1 MSELTDLLLQGPR
14 SAPELRQR
22 LAISQAT
29 FSRLVAREDRVIRF
43 GKARATRYA
52 LLRPYRG
59 IERIP
64 VWRVDDTG
72 KAHKFADIRLCWPQG
87 SCLVTGA
94 DGDEQWFDG
103 LPWYLTDLRPQGFL
117 GRAWGRKL
125 AAQLNLTDDIRLW
138 QEEDVGS
145 SAGGEQPKFTY
156 YAQTPSGNKHVL
168 VKFTVPQQTAVSQR
182 WGDLLIAESIAAQIL
197 RDGGIHAIES
207 TVLVTSNRQVFL
219 EAERF
224 DCKGND
230 GRLPIVSL
238 EAVQSEFIS
247 SPGSWPQAMRRLCE
261 QQLVTHQSVAQT
273 EVIWAFG
280 RLIANS
286 DMHAGNLSFYLSE
299 PPFALTPVYDM
310 LPMVY
315 APNSAGMLRDAAIE
329 VKFDLN
335 VSKSA
340 WLTAIP
346 LAQQFWQTVARDP
359 RISEAFRHIAQEM
372 PEKIRQIEEKVAR
385 MGG

>member
-1 MSELTDLLLQGPR
+1 MNIPGGWLVGERNYQRWITAPR
-14 SAPELRQR
+14 PA
-22 LAISQAT
+22 AIPLDQK
-29 FSRLVAREDRVIRF
+29 L
-43 GKARATRYA
+43 TRYEQLAHDA
-52 LLRPYRG
+52 LAG
-59 IERIP
+59 EI
-64 VWRVDDTG
+64 
-72 KAHKFADIRLCWPQG
+72 
-87 SCLVTGA
+87 
-94 DGDEQWFDG
+94 
-103 LPWYLTDLRPQGFL
+103 
-117 GRAWGRKL
+117 
-125 AAQLNLTDDIRLW
+125 
-138 QEEDVGS
+138 VGS
-145 SAGGEQPKFTY
+145 SAGGEQPKFTCY
-156 YAQTPSGNKHVL
+156 VQTPSGNKHVL

-197 RDGGIHAIES
+197 CDGGIHAIES

-247 SPGSWPQAMRRLCE
+247 SPGSWPEAMRRLCE
-261 QQLVTHQSVAQT
+261 QQFVTHQSVAQT

-310 LPMVY
+310 LPMAY

-346 LAQQFWQTVARDP
+346 LAQQFLANGRWRSAYQRGVSPHCAGNAGKNPANRRESCPHGRVTTVPLPLSTPTTPVALFPVQGSQPTALHTLVAACQRGIGSLAVV
-359 RISEAFRHIAQEM
+359 RREL
-372 PEKIRQIEEKVAR
+372 PEVR
-385 MGG
+385 G

>member
-1 MSELTDLLLQGPR
+1 M
-14 SAPELRQR
+14 
-22 LAISQAT
+22 
-29 FSRLVAREDRVIRF
+29 
-43 GKARATRYA
+43 
-52 LLRPYRG
+52 
-59 IERIP
+59 
-64 VWRVDDTG
+64 
-72 KAHKFADIRLCWPQG
+72 
-87 SCLVTGA
+87 
-94 DGDEQWFDG
+94 
-103 LPWYLTDLRPQGFL
+103 
-117 GRAWGRKL
+117 
-125 AAQLNLTDDIRLW
+125 
-138 QEEDVGS
+138 
-145 SAGGEQPKFTY
+145 
-156 YAQTPSGNKHVL
+156 L

-372 PEKIRQIEEKVAR
+372 PEKIRQIEESCPHGRVTTLQPPPSMPITPVALFPVPGSQPTALR
-385 MGG
+385 TPVAAYLRGTGSLAVVRRGLPAARG

>member
-1 MSELTDLLLQGPR
+1 MDYCTTPCGNSSGSKLTHYEQ
-14 SAPELRQR
+14 
-22 LAISQAT
+22 LAS
-29 FSRLVAREDRVIRF
+29 D
-43 GKARATRYA
+43 A
-52 LLRPYRG
+52 LAG
-59 IERIP
+59 EI
-64 VWRVDDTG
+64 
-72 KAHKFADIRLCWPQG
+72 
-87 SCLVTGA
+87 
-94 DGDEQWFDG
+94 
-103 LPWYLTDLRPQGFL
+103 
-117 GRAWGRKL
+117 
-125 AAQLNLTDDIRLW
+125 
-138 QEEDVGS
+138 VGS
-145 SAGGEQPKFTY
+145 SAGGEQPKFTC

-247 SPGSWPQAMRRLCE
+247 SPGSWPEAMRRLCE

-310 LPMVY
+310 LPMAY

-329 VKFDLN
+329 VRFDLN

-340 WLTAIP
+340 WLTAIRWRSSSGKRSP
-346 LAQQFWQTVARDP
+346 EIRVSARHF
-359 RISEAFRHIAQEM
+359 ATLYQEM
-372 PEKIRQIEEKVAR
+372 PEKSGKSKGKLPAWAGNYRTAPAIHADNSGSSFPVPGSQPAALRTPVAAYPRGTDSPAVAR
-385 MGG
+385 RGLPAARVEAVGKHLGAGDMASFNVEMQFHAAPAKAFIQQMRERRSLTEVPPQLL

>member
-1 MSELTDLLLQGPR
+1 M
-14 SAPELRQR
+14 
-22 LAISQAT
+22 
-29 FSRLVAREDRVIRF
+29 
-43 GKARATRYA
+43 
-52 LLRPYRG
+52 
-59 IERIP
+59 
-64 VWRVDDTG
+64 
-72 KAHKFADIRLCWPQG
+72 
-87 SCLVTGA
+87 
-94 DGDEQWFDG
+94 
-103 LPWYLTDLRPQGFL
+103 
-117 GRAWGRKL
+117 
-125 AAQLNLTDDIRLW
+125 
-138 QEEDVGS
+138 
-145 SAGGEQPKFTY
+145 
-156 YAQTPSGNKHVL
+156 L

-197 RDGGIHAIES
+197 CDGGIHAIES

-219 EAERF
+219 EAQRF

-247 SPGSWPQAMRRLCE
+247 SPGSWPEAMRRLCE
-261 QQLVTHQSVAQT
+261 QQFVTHQSVAQT

-310 LPMVY
+310 LPMAY
-315 APNSAGMLRDAAIE
+315 APNSAGMLRDSAIE

-346 LAQQFWQTVARDP
+346 LAQQFWQMVAGDP

-372 PEKIRQIEEKVAR
+372 PEKIRQIEGKVAR

>member
-1 MSELTDLLLQGPR
+1 MLYALTVFNGEYTGGWLVG
-14 SAPELRQR
+14 EGNYQR
-22 LAISQAT
+22 WITAQRPAEIPLDQK
-29 FSRLVAREDRVIRF
+29 L
-43 GKARATRYA
+43 TRYEQLASDA
-52 LLRPYRG
+52 LAG
-59 IERIP
+59 EI
-64 VWRVDDTG
+64 
-72 KAHKFADIRLCWPQG
+72 
-87 SCLVTGA
+87 
-94 DGDEQWFDG
+94 
-103 LPWYLTDLRPQGFL
+103 
-117 GRAWGRKL
+117 
-125 AAQLNLTDDIRLW
+125 
-138 QEEDVGS
+138 VGS
-145 SAGGEQPKFTY
+145 SAGGEQPKFTC

-247 SPGSWPQAMRRLCE
+247 SPGSWPEAMRHLCE

-310 LPMVY
+310 LPMAY
-315 APNSAGMLRDAAIE
+315 APNSAGMLRDAA
-329 VKFDLN
+329 V
-335 VSKSA
+335 
-340 WLTAIP
+340 
-346 LAQQFWQTVARDP
+346 R
-359 RISEAFRHIAQEM
+359 
-372 PEKIRQIEEKVAR
+372 
-385 MGG
+385 

>member
-1 MSELTDLLLQGPR
+1 M
-14 SAPELRQR
+14 
-22 LAISQAT
+22 
-29 FSRLVAREDRVIRF
+29 
-43 GKARATRYA
+43 
-52 LLRPYRG
+52 
-59 IERIP
+59 
-64 VWRVDDTG
+64 
-72 KAHKFADIRLCWPQG
+72 
-87 SCLVTGA
+87 
-94 DGDEQWFDG
+94 
-103 LPWYLTDLRPQGFL
+103 
-117 GRAWGRKL
+117 GRAWGRNL
-125 AAQLNLTDDIRLW
+125 AGQLNLTEDIRLW
-138 QEEDVGS
+138 QEEDVLYALTVFNGEYTGGWLVGERNYQRWITAPRPAAIPLDQKLTRYEQLAHDALAGEIVGS
-145 SAGGEQPKFTY
+145 SAGGEQPKFTCY
-156 YAQTPSGNKHVL
+156 VQTPSGNKHVL

-197 RDGGIHAIES
+197 CDGGIHAIES

-247 SPGSWPQAMRRLCE
+247 SPGSWPEAMRRLCE
-261 QQLVTHQSVAQT
+261 QQFVTHQSVAQT

-310 LPMVY
+310 LPMAY

-346 LAQQFWQTVARDP
+346 LAQQFWQTVAGDP

-372 PEKIRQIEEKVAR
+372 PEKIRQIEGKVAR

>member
-1 MSELTDLLLQGPR
+1 M
-14 SAPELRQR
+14 
-22 LAISQAT
+22 
-29 FSRLVAREDRVIRF
+29 
-43 GKARATRYA
+43 
-52 LLRPYRG
+52 
-59 IERIP
+59 
-64 VWRVDDTG
+64 
-72 KAHKFADIRLCWPQG
+72 
-87 SCLVTGA
+87 
-94 DGDEQWFDG
+94 
-103 LPWYLTDLRPQGFL
+103 
-117 GRAWGRKL
+117 
-125 AAQLNLTDDIRLW
+125 
-138 QEEDVGS
+138 GS
-145 SAGGEQPKFTY
+145 SAGGEQPKFTC

-197 RDGGIHAIES
+197 GDGGIHAIES

-238 EAVQSEFIS
+238 EAVQSEFVS

-310 LPMVY
+310 LPMAY

-340 WLTAIP
+340 WLMAIP
-346 LAQQFWQTVARDP
+346 LAQQFWQAVAGDP